1 MKRQVEIF
9 TAGCP
14 VCEPV
19 VAMVRELACDNCEI
33 TIHNLAAQ
41 DENRMGIKK
50 MEEYGVKR
58 LPSVVVDGELVNCC
72 KNVAV
77 SKQDLINAGIGSK
90 C

>member
-19 VAMVRELACDNCEI
+19 VQMVKDTACDNCEI
-33 TIHNLAAQ
+33 TIHNLSAQ
-41 DENRMGIKK
+41 CESKIYVTK
-50 MEEYGVKR
+50 MEEYQIKR
-58 LPSVVVDGELVNCC
+58 LPAIVVDGQLLGCC
-72 KNVAV
+72 KNIEIT
-77 SKQDLINAGIGSK
+77 KKDLIDAGIGQ

>member
-1 MKRQVEIF
+1 MKRQIEIF

-19 VAMVRELACDNCEI
+19 VQLVKETAGENCEI
-33 TIHNLAAQ
+33 TIHNLS
-41 DENRMGIKK
+41 ERCESKICLTK

-58 LPSVVVDGELVNCC
+58 LPAIAVDGKLLGCC
-72 KNVAV
+72 KNIEI
-77 SKQDLINAGIGSK
+77 KKEDLINAGIGS

>member
-1 MKRQVEIF
+1 MKKQIEVF

-19 VAMVRELACDNCEI
+19 VQLIKDTAGKDCEI
-33 TIHNLAAQ
+33 TIHNLSEQ
-41 DENRMGIKK
+41 CESKICVTK

-58 LPSVVVDGELVNCC
+58 LPAIAVDGKLLGCC
-72 KNVAV
+72 KNIDIT
-77 SKQDLINAGIGSK
+77 KTDLVNAGIGV